1 MEWCS
6 SKSNIMNAYFWRGHV
21 QIQNTYLSNN
31 LIIFFEKLLAFSLKF
46 HMMLSKNFAMFVK
59 KLLKNGSNFVRFLL
73 RIQAILQKENHMYI

>member
-6 SKSNIMNAYFWRGHV
+6 SKSNIMNAYFEEDMYKYKIH
-21 QIQNTYLSNN
+21 ISNN

-59 KLLKNGSNFVRFLL
+59 KLLKNGSNFVRSLL